1 MRLRDFLLYIKRWV
15 LFRGGSETYNNDTTE
30 PLRSE
35 PPHFEIGCFG
45 LFKFIIFFIRF
56 RLISYGP
63 GAGLREAGVA
73 EGSPPESHDGSGAV
87 NQSPPEIRR
96 VSCYCASYEGGLLG
110 EHQPTENE
118 GGVEVAVESK
128 EVRRYEERGET
139 WAQRAHREVAELL
152 RREERKKRKPRRVYL
167 KFPGWGERTYSTCGL
182 IRSILK
188 CPRCG
193 RKHKAVRL
201 KCYRDECPV
210 CFREKAKRDAWRITE
225 RITEYARLTW
235 KWKEWK
241 HIILSPPQKEAKE
254 LMKTDVGI
262 DKLFKTA
269 VKLLKK
275 YGLEGGV
282 IIFHHKRKKRG
293 RRGRRSYWR
302 TGPHFHI
309 YGYGRLIKSSE
320 FYEKTNWVYKN
331 AKRGRKLWGLI
342 YYLLTHKC
350 CICDENNNVIK
361 KSVRWFGS
369 LALNKMRRVAVE
381 RRTVRL
387 YCKKCA
393 EEGEEVALHKY
404 DPVTGEDYG
413 VFEFVV
419 ESYRYKLNKPPPN
432 YRKLIEDDGD
442 GG

>member
-1 MRLRDFLLYIKRWV
+1 MNCSHELKRLSDF
-15 LFRGGSETYNNDTTE
+15 
-30 PLRSE
+30 
-35 PPHFEIGCFG
+35 
-45 LFKFIIFFIRF
+45 
-56 RLISYGP
+56 
-63 GAGLREAGVA
+63 
-73 EGSPPESHDGSGAV
+73 DG
-87 NQSPPEIRR
+87 QSPPPQEGYPATCL
-96 VSCYCASYEGGLLG
+96 VSGGGLLA
-110 EHQPTENE
+110 EHPSPERTTEARE
-118 GGVEVAVESK
+118 GVVAK
-128 EVRRYEERGET
+128 EVKRIVPPSELPRQKWR
-139 WAQRAHREVAELL
+139 REVNELL
-152 RREERKKRKPRRVYL
+152 RRRERKEREPRRVYIH
-167 KFPGWGERTYSTCGL
+167 FPGFGKPRYDTCGVVRYVL
-182 IRSILK
+182 A

-193 RKHKAVRL
+193 SVYKRVPF
-201 KCYRDECPV
+201 KCYRDECPK
-210 CFREKAKRDAWRITE
+210 CYRERAKRDAWRITE

-235 KWKEWK
+235 KWKDWK

-269 VKLLKK
+269 VKLLRK

-282 IIFHHKRKKRG
+282 IIFHHKRKGKD
-293 RRGRRSYWR
+293 RRSRKRYWR

-320 FYEKTNWVYKN
+320 FYAETNWVYKN

-342 YYLLTHKC
+342 YYLLTHKA
-350 CICDENNNVIK
+350 CICDENNNVVK

-387 YCKKCA
+387 YCEKCA

-419 ESYRYKLNKPPPN
+419 ESYRYELNKPPPN
-432 YRKLIEDDGD
+432 YRRLVEEGD
-442 GG
+442 GGG

>member
-1 MRLRDFLLYIKRWV
+1 MN
-15 LFRGGSETYNNDTTE
+15 FRS
-30 PLRSE
+30 
-35 PPHFEIGCFG
+35 G
-45 LFKFIIFFIRF
+45 LVGRE
-56 RLISYGP
+56 
-63 GAGLREAGVA
+63 EAGVA
-73 EGSPPESHDGSGAV
+73 GGPASRSSDGSRPV
-87 NQSPPEIRR
+87 SQSPPEIRR

-225 RITEYARLTW
+225 RITAYARL
-235 KWKEWK
+235 KWEWQDWK

-254 LMKTDVGI
+254 LIKTDAGI
-262 DKLFKTA
+262 DKLFKKA
-269 VKLLKK
+269 IYRLRKSGLK
-275 YGLEGGV
+275 GGV
-282 IIFHHKRKKRG
+282 IIFHHKRKRKD
-293 RRGRRSYWR
+293 RRRIRYYWKL
-302 TGPHFHI
+302 GPHFHV
-309 YGYGRLIKSSE
+309 YGHGRLIPSDA
-320 FYEKTNWVYKN
+320 FYKKYSWVYKN
-331 AKRGRKLWGLI
+331 KGRARRLYGLV
-342 YYLLTHKC
+342 YYLLTHKA
-350 CICDENNNVIK
+350 CITDESGNVVK

-369 LALNKMRRVAVE
+369 LALNKMRRVGEE
-381 RRTVRL
+381 RLKKRL
-387 YCKKCA
+387 YCKYCA
-393 EEGEEVALHKY
+393 KEGYEVALHEY

-413 VFEFVV
+413 VFEFVDV
-419 ESYRYKLNKPPPN
+419 RYIYELNKPPPN
-432 YRKLIEDDGD
+432 YRKLIEEDGD

>member
-1 MRLRDFLLYIKRWV
+1 LNFQ
-15 LFRGGSETYNNDTTE
+15 S
-30 PLRSE
+30 
-35 PPHFEIGCFG
+35 G
-45 LFKFIIFFIRF
+45 LVGRE
-56 RLISYGP
+56 
-63 GAGLREAGVA
+63 EAGVA
-73 EGSPPESHDGSGAV
+73 GGPASRSSDNSNAV
-87 NQSPPEIRR
+87 SQSPPPQEGYPAICL
-96 VSCYCASYEGGLLG
+96 VAGGGLPA
-110 EHQPTENE
+110 EHPSPERTTEVVEGVVAKEVKKIEPPTELPHQ
-118 GGVEVAVESK
+118 K
-128 EVRRYEERGET
+128 WR
-139 WAQRAHREVAELL
+139 REVNELL
-152 RREERKKRKPRRVYL
+152 RRRERKKREPRKVYL
-167 KFPGWGERTYSTCGL
+167 HFPGFGEPKYSTCGVVRYVL
-182 IRSILK
+182 A

-193 RKHKAVRL
+193 SVYKRIPF
-201 KCYRDECPV
+201 KCYRDECPR
-210 CFREKAKRDAWRITE
+210 CFRERAKRDAWRITE

-262 DKLFKTA
+262 DKLFKSA